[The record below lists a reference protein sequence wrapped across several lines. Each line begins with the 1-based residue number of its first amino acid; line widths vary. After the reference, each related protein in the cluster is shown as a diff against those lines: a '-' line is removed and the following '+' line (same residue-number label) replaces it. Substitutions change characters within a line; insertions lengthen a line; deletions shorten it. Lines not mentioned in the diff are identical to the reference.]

1 MFQRRVCV
9 NYALRNPCDKV
20 KKRIMSFRGAYLVYV
35 SKIVSFRL
43 RKSIFKGKQW
53 KPSKMP
59 GNKILSPS
67 KKTKSGKIAVVD
79 LKIPSKKNR
88 ENFLLRK
95 KFFRW
100 KKLAFRWKK
109 LAFLC
114 EFSRKFFA
122 AKKIFSVEKISFS
135 VWVLS
140 FFQFSHFFKKC
151 TNLEKSYHVK
161 RKIIYILITLLR

>member
-35 SKIVSFRL
+35 SKSTPGPLEKWTFE
-43 RKSIFKGKQW
+43 GKQW

-100 KKLAFRWKK
+100 KKLAFLWKK

-114 EFSRKFFA
+114 EFSLFFNLV
-122 AKKIFSVEKISFS
+122 IFSKNVLIWKNRIMLNEKLFIF
-135 VWVLS
+135 
-140 FFQFSHFFKKC
+140 
-151 TNLEKSYHVK
+151 
-161 RKIIYILITLLR
+161 

>member
-1 MFQRRVCV
+1 VCV
-9 NYALRNPCDKV
+9 NYALRNSREKK
-20 KKRIMSFRGAYLVYV
+20 KKRIMSFQGAYLVYV
-35 SKIVSFRL
+35 SKNTPQRL
-43 RKSIFKGKQW
+43 RKWTFERKTVKTFENAGEQNFV
-53 KPSKMP
+53 PT
-59 GNKILSPS
+59 

-100 KKLAFRWKK
+100 KKLAFLWKK

-135 VWVLS
+135 V
-140 FFQFSHFFKKC
+140 
-151 TNLEKSYHVK
+151 
-161 RKIIYILITLLR
+161 